1 MKKITAVILVCTTLF
16 GCSKNSYES
25 CVEYWEDYAKKKGN
39 TSHAYIYVGSNCKVG
54 N

>member
-25 CVEYWEDYAKKKGN
+25 CVEYWEDHAKKEGDKN
-39 TSHAYIYVGSNCKVG
+39 VYIYVASYCKVG